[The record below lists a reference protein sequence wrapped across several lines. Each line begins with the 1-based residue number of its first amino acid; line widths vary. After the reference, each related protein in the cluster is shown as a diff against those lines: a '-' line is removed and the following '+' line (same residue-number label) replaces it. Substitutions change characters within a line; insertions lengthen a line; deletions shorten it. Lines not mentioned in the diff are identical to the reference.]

1 MKKVIVLSRVST
13 SGQDLTQ
20 QTDEVLREVY
30 KDGYTDKNIIIIE
43 DTESAIKLSEEER
56 HGLNKMKDH
65 INKNKSIECVYI
77 YELSRLSRR
86 QLVLFSIRDFLVERK
101 IQLICL
107 KPYFRLLELNGEMSQ
122 TGSLM
127 FSLFSSLSESE
138 MMLKQERMMRGRRR
152 NKELGKSIGGRKPFG
167 YNVDKDKRYVINPIE
182 SSIVK
187 RIFTDY
193 GYGNKSMREIATE
206 LKEEGYFPNNHINT
220 VRLKVQVI
228 LNRATYMGEFPYPR
242 IITPELFSIVQQ
254 NIESSTENRLFRKKE
269 PFLFKGLVCDAR
281 TGYVLSTNGAI
292 DTYFSKHHTG
302 AAIRRINIDPL
313 AWEHSKIMY
322 ERYVMNKDKLLKQIK
337 ASYQT
342 TAQKIAVIDGEIK
355 DIAIKMERV
364 EESYILGRISKKKS
378 EQLRQRLLEERKI
391 KKNRREELVD
401 LFIRKQSQKKCI
413 LLDTIDESSLTH
425 EDKLSIIHQVIDIIT
440 VEKPNPTFSV
450 IKIYNRIN
458 SLVYVYEVHCW
469 RHTWTLLR
477 ESPSNKDPHVE
488 IKSRRSK
495 TY

>member
-65 INKNKSIECVYI
+65 INKNKSIESVYI

-182 SSIVK
+182 SAIVK

-193 GYGNKSMREIATE
+193 GYGNKSM
-206 LKEEGYFPNNHINT
+206 
-220 VRLKVQVI
+220 
-228 LNRATYMGEFPYPR
+228 
-242 IITPELFSIVQQ
+242 
-254 NIESSTENRLFRKKE
+254 
-269 PFLFKGLVCDAR
+269 
-281 TGYVLSTNGAI
+281 
-292 DTYFSKHHTG
+292 
-302 AAIRRINIDPL
+302 
-313 AWEHSKIMY
+313 
-322 ERYVMNKDKLLKQIK
+322 
-337 ASYQT
+337 
-342 TAQKIAVIDGEIK
+342 
-355 DIAIKMERV
+355 
-364 EESYILGRISKKKS
+364 
-378 EQLRQRLLEERKI
+378 
-391 KKNRREELVD
+391 
-401 LFIRKQSQKKCI
+401 
-413 LLDTIDESSLTH
+413 
-425 EDKLSIIHQVIDIIT
+425 
-440 VEKPNPTFSV
+440 
-450 IKIYNRIN
+450 
-458 SLVYVYEVHCW
+458 
-469 RHTWTLLR
+469 
-477 ESPSNKDPHVE
+477 
-488 IKSRRSK
+488 
-495 TY
+495 